1 MHRHA
6 IITAVA
12 ATLISTF
19 MAATPRVDRAAAEAG
34 RAERKADMVFLEA
47 LRHKE
52 QGDMDAYADLVGY
65 AAQINPADPY
75 IGFEYGRFLVAIASQ
90 SDADSADVERGY
102 RLMRTYAMD
111 GEGARDFSTVAMAAA
126 TAQRTGHDSDAREMM
141 RRLYRDNP
149 DRPEAGVNY
158 AQLLASTGRAA
169 DLNEAIAVFD
179 TIEAHEGGIPVP
191 LIGMRLKLRM
201 MQGDTT
207 ALINDVR
214 RYVASSPKSAD
225 NCVLAGDVFGQL
237 QMPDSA
243 LAYYN
248 RAIELDPSS
257 GIAYYSRANL
267 YLTRGDSTA
276 YDREIFMALEQPDLD
291 VETKTELMRD
301 YVSNLY
307 RDPSQKERIVRLFN
321 RLLEAH
327 PHEAAIHGLYGSYLA
342 TMGDYGP
349 AAEQIDYQISLD
361 PSDVDQWRMLGSL
374 YYNLEEYDKT
384 AATALKAMELFP
396 DDTNLPLLASEAL
409 TRQGKTDEAL
419 EVLHKRLDDPL
430 LGSDARSDLL
440 TAIGDALYRDDR
452 PDSAF
457 VYYERAITLN
467 PANYLAMNNCAYF
480 MACSD
485 LDLDR
490 ALTLIQKAVDG
501 RPDDPT
507 TLDTYAWVLFKRR
520 EYDKAR
526 EIIDKTLELSGE
538 SADEGAESD
547 GNDIPDDEADD
558 DDLSAE
564 MLEHAGDIYFMVRE
578 PEKAL
583 EFWKRALALDPANEL
598 LRRKVTHKTYFYE

>member
-6 IITAVA
+6 IITAIVA
-12 ATLISTF
+12 TVISTF
-19 MAATPRVDRAAAEAG
+19 MAAAPRVDRKTAEAG

-47 LRHKE
+47 LRYKE

-65 AAQINPADPY
+65 AAEINPGDPY

-90 SDADSADVERGY
+90 SDADSAEVERGY
-102 RLMRTYAMD
+102 RLMRSYAMD
-111 GEGARDFSTVAMAAA
+111 GEGATDFSTVAMAAA
-126 TAQRTGHDSDAREMM
+126 TAQRIGHSDDAREMM

-149 DRPEAGVNY
+149 DRPEAGLNY
-158 AQLLASTGRAA
+158 AQMLASTGRAA
-169 DLNEAIAVFD
+169 DLKEAIAVFD

-191 LIGMRLKLRM
+191 LIGMRLKVRM

-214 RYVASSPKSAD
+214 RYVASAPKSSD
-225 NCVLAGDVFGQL
+225 NCVLAGDVFSQL

-243 LAYYN
+243 LAYYD

-307 RDPSQKERIVRLFN
+307 RDASQKERIVRLFN
-321 RLLEAH
+321 SLLEAH

-342 TMGDYGP
+342 TMGDYAP

-361 PSDVDQWRMLGSL
+361 PSDVNQWRMLGSL
-374 YYNLEEYDKT
+374 YYSLNDYEKT

-396 DDTNLPLLASEAL
+396 DDTNLTLLASEAL
-409 TRQGKTDEAL
+409 THEGKTDEAL
-419 EVLHKRLDDPL
+419 DVVHKRLDDPL
-430 LGSDARSDLL
+430 LGPDAKSDLL
-440 TAIGDALYRDDR
+440 TFIGDVLYRNDR

-457 VYYERAITLN
+457 VYYEQAITLN

-490 ALTLIQKAVDG
+490 ALSLIERAVDG

-507 TLDTYAWVLFKRR
+507 TLDTYAWVLFKRH

-526 EIIDKTLELSGE
+526 VIMDKTLELSGE
-538 SADEGAESD
+538 GSESD
-547 GNDIPDDEADD
+547 GNDESDN
-558 DDLSAE
+558 DDLSSE

-583 EFWKRALALDPANEL
+583 AFWKRALALDPDNEL

>member
-12 ATLISTF
+12 ATVISTF
-19 MAATPRVDRAAAEAG
+19 MAAAPRVDRTAAEAG

-65 AAQINPADPY
+65 AAEINPTDPY

-102 RLMRTYAMD
+102 RLMYTYAMD
-111 GEGARDFSTVAMAAA
+111 GDGARDFSTVAMTAA
-126 TAQRTGHDSDAREMM
+126 TAQRIGHDSDAREMM

-169 DLNEAIAVFD
+169 DLDEAIAVFD
-179 TIEAHEGGIPVP
+179 TIEAHEGGISVP

-214 RYVASSPKSAD
+214 RYVASSPKSSD

-257 GIAYYSRANL
+257 GIAYYSRANH
-267 YLTRGDSTA
+267 YLMRGDSTA

-361 PSDVDQWRMLGSL
+361 PSDAEQWRMLGSL
-374 YYNLEEYDKT
+374 YYNLEDYEKT
-384 AATALKAMELFP
+384 ASTALKAMELFP
-396 DDTNLPLLASEAL
+396 DDNNLPLLASEAL
-409 TRQGKTDEAL
+409 TRQGKADEAIG
-419 EVLHKRLDDPL
+419 VLHRRLDDPL
-430 LGSDARSDLL
+430 LSPDAKSDLL
-440 TAIGDALYRDDR
+440 TAIGDALYRDNR

-457 VYYERAITLN
+457 VYYEQAISLN
-467 PANYLAMNNCAYF
+467 PVNYLAMNNCAYF

-490 ALTLIQKAVDG
+490 ALALIQKAVDG

-526 EIIDKTLELSGE
+526 EIMDKTLELSGE
-538 SADEGAESD
+538 GTDSE
-547 GNDIPDDEADD
+547 GNDIPDDKAADD

-578 PEKAL
+578 PDKAL
-583 EFWKRALALDPANEL
+583 AFWKRALDLDPDNEL